1 MHQYL
6 ALVVSGGKHY
16 ESYVKL
22 VETLKNLEHTNSK
35 RNDFQL

>member
-6 ALVVSGGKHY
+6 ALVVSSGKHY

-22 VETLKNLEHTNSK
+22 VETLKNVEQEK
-35 RNDFQL
+35 